1 MLNLYFKKYYNTGKH
16 VVTVAEE
23 VICWRMRLTLD
34 ITDFE
39 WNA

>member
-1 MLNLYFKKYYNTGKH
+1 MLNLDFKIYYNTGKH
-16 VVTVAEE
+16 VVIVADE

-34 ITDFE
+34 ITGFE